1 MKHLVY
7 SIVIATLLL
16 GACHPNTTSNA
27 VTAEMAYKGV
37 ANYCQHEFDWTPAT
51 EDSITMYVTM
61 GQETDSTYQ
70 VIFRSYT
77 AALTYFYVN
86 KANGSTRLVE
96 YVPGL
101 EIESEAGTINLYDYL
116 E

>member
-1 MKHLVY
+1 
-7 SIVIATLLL
+7 
-16 GACHPNTTSNA
+16 
-27 VTAEMAYKGV
+27 MAYKGV

-51 EDSITMYVTM
+51 EDCITMYVTM

-96 YVPGL
+96 YDAVHHQL
-101 EIESEAGTINLYDYL
+101 ITIAKSPIYHI
-116 E
+116 

>member
-1 MKHLVY
+1 
-7 SIVIATLLL
+7 
-16 GACHPNTTSNA
+16 
-27 VTAEMAYKGV
+27 
-37 ANYCQHEFDWTPAT
+37 
-51 EDSITMYVTM
+51 MYVTM

-96 YVPGL
+96 YDAVHHQL
-101 EIESEAGTINLYDYL
+101 ITIA
-116 E
+116 